1 MKKLLIVSLALASLG
16 LSASALAQAAG
27 PAGGAPPV
35 SPLGGKHGGH
45 AGHKGGKML
54 SDETMAQLN
63 LTEDQKTKIKAK
75 QEETK
80 AKLQELKKGN
90 KGAKG
95 AGVPE
100 DVKEKMKAIRKEY
113 AEFIKQTLT
122 KDQKKQL
129 LRMRAEER
137 KQAAGTKPTP

>member
-27 PAGGAPPV
+27 PAGGAPPI
-35 SPLGGKHGGH
+35 SPLGGKH

-54 SDETMAQLN
+54 SDETMAKLN